1 MRQSWTNLFI
11 FASFAGFVFT
21 SAEMILG
28 STDGKRL
35 TFDTAQW
42 KYFGPYGRREHH
54 DVPAIFLTGD
64 DLCNPKSSM
73 VGGKIIITPIGE
85 EGTYCDLFFFVEKL
99 YAAGALAFI
108 YITPRSIPGWYYNW
122 HDELNAKSHRGRSV
136 SVFEMALPDIPG
148 EVLDLWYSTA
158 STGTPIG
165 QIAKL
170 AAPHVHEWESLFRSP
185 LWVLVMQVFAPLFA
199 LYAARA
205 PFNEVY
211 RRIESNDYGDWIGFV
226 LCVIELPCLIL
237 IAFACSYGQF
247 GPMYLPLGFHF
258 YLVFFFGGFSLFTTL
273 LVALKLREMSR
284 SVGIGRGGGYTARSI
299 WGYYRCTI
307 FTGFLVFVFIGEFA
321 SGLLFAVFTE
331 LAPPL
336 QVFLFVIFTISQLF
350 LAIYFIFQ
358 AWSMASPLV
367 AYIEHPESNPGQE
380 ELRRIKAFVN
390 WIVIS
395 GVSMI
400 INTVSNLFILIGVST
415 AGAGKFASPLGLFF
429 ASALCAYSRI
439 MISFSQVR
447 SSRAGPFALRV

>member
-1 MRQSWTNLFI
+1 
-11 FASFAGFVFT
+11 
-21 SAEMILG
+21 
-28 STDGKRL
+28 
-35 TFDTAQW
+35 
-42 KYFGPYGRREHH
+42 
-54 DVPAIFLTGD
+54 
-64 DLCNPKSSM
+64 
-73 VGGKIIITPIGE
+73 
-85 EGTYCDLFFFVEKL
+85 
-99 YAAGALAFI
+99 
-108 YITPRSIPGWYYNW
+108 
-122 HDELNAKSHRGRSV
+122 
-136 SVFEMALPDIPG
+136 
-148 EVLDLWYSTA
+148 
-158 STGTPIG
+158 
-165 QIAKL
+165 
-170 AAPHVHEWESLFRSP
+170 
-185 LWVLVMQVFAPLFA
+185 
-199 LYAARA
+199 
-205 PFNEVY
+205 
-211 RRIESNDYGDWIGFV
+211 
-226 LCVIELPCLIL
+226 
-237 IAFACSYGQF
+237 
-247 GPMYLPLGFHF
+247 MYLPLGFHF

-321 SGLLFAVFTE
+321 SGLLFAIFTE

-439 MISFSQVR
+439 MISFSQLKLVAPGR
-447 SSRAGPFALRV
+447 PKNSYCWNYEDGEDSIDTETGSRTGASSGLSEVLRVDGALELLFGTGGRAFFRAGQVTPSSRGSSIRADGASVVSSLSDISEGASAEEKNTLSSGSGGTSSKENAEKGS